1 MPFFVLE
8 IELIFGGE
16 KELIKEYKFLIN
28 EVLPSLNDCNFCD
41 KLKCKYCKNYSVNCD
56 MCKKDRCFNCAR
68 FN

>member
-28 EVLPSLNDCNFCD
+28 EVLPSLNGCNFCD
-41 KLKCKYCKNYSVNCD
+41 KLKC
-56 MCKKDRCFNCAR
+56 
-68 FN
+68 